1 MAEDKYICGYCGA
14 EYDSPAA
21 RARCELECDEKQK
34 AEVERERRR
43 KLEEERDSRLKEVND
58 ALNTYNMLV
67 AQFNRD
73 YPTTSVLDE
82 MFLSDFPFLRFGRRG
97 VL

>member
-1 MAEDKYICGYCGA
+1 MTEDKYICGYCGA

-34 AEVERERRR
+34 AEAERERRR
-43 KLEEERDSRLKEVND
+43 KLTEEKEARLKEIQD
-58 ALNTYNMLV
+58 ARNTYNTLM
-67 AQFNRD
+67 AQFNHD

-82 MFLSDFPFLRFGRRG
+82 IFWTDFPFLCFGRRG
-97 VL
+97 AR